1 MSMMTKKMKEKRK
14 KRNKFKKFAERTRCR
29 WCDRKQNCEEA
40 IKVIDYKNVDLL
52 QKLVTAQG
60 KLFSRKR
67 SSSCAQ
73 AQQRIKSEIK
83 KARIL
88 GLMPFVG

>member
-29 WCDRKQNCEEA
+29 WCDKKENCSEA
-40 IKVIDYKNVDLL
+40 IKIIDYKNIDLL
-52 QKLVTAQG
+52 QKLVTSQG
-60 KLFSRKR
+60 KMFSRKR
-67 SSSCAQ
+67 SASCAR

-83 KARIL
+83 KARNM
-88 GLMPFVG
+88 GLLAFTG